1 MMAHNQEV
9 WTWSQWQQQQQQ
21 HCDNP
26 TLEAMNPCPPLQNL
40 YPKPKTS
47 ICLNMRIFFFLE
59 NPLPTNH
66 YWAKILGGE
75 LKSYNCRSQ
84 SQKSFNPDWWRPK
97 SSLLISINTHARTHA
112 RTHRFSQIST
122 TLMKL
127 KNQFQK
133 ISLLISI
140 NTEEFRKFLQPMMK
154 LNKSGC
160 SYKSTEFHTSYYKHS
175 EAQKTSVCSSA
186 ESTQI
191 CFCKTG
197 NRIVD
202 TEEEEQQ
209 QQQWVT
215 ISIIF
220 PFLSFFLSQCFWWN
234 PIPQGNE

>member
-1 MMAHNQEV
+1 
-9 WTWSQWQQQQQQ
+9 
-21 HCDNP
+21 
-26 TLEAMNPCPPLQNL
+26 
-40 YPKPKTS
+40 
-47 ICLNMRIFFFLE
+47 
-59 NPLPTNH
+59 
-66 YWAKILGGE
+66 
-75 LKSYNCRSQ
+75 
-84 SQKSFNPDWWRPK
+84 
-97 SSLLISINTHARTHA
+97 
-112 RTHRFSQIST
+112 
-122 TLMKL
+122 MKL
-127 KNQFQK
+127 KNQFPK

-186 ESTQI
+186 ESTQN

-220 PFLSFFLSQCFWWN
+220 PFLSFFLSFFLNAFDETQFLREMN
-234 PIPQGNE
+234 KEKKNTNKNNNKNNNNRR